1 MINIAIVGAGY
12 MAREHCLVFC
22 SMPECELV
30 GISSR
35 TTEKAQRL
43 AAEFEIPV
51 VYDDIRKLFEE
62 LKADVVIIAVS
73 ETAVRP
79 VCEVAFQY
87 PWVCLIEK
95 PAGYNLSEAEYI
107 AEVAKKSPA
116 KAYVGLNRRHYSS
129 TRLVLAELQNNSNPR
144 FVHVQDQESPATL
157 IDSGIEQLVLDHWMY
172 ANSIHLIDYF
182 SLFCRGDVVSI
193 KNLSDW
199 QPDEPCCVL
208 ALLEFSS
215 GDKGL
220 YQAIWEGP
228 GPWAVTIN
236 TPTVRYELRPLER
249 GGIQKFGSRTVE
261 ELEVD
266 PIDKNFKPGLRL
278 QADELV
284 RAARSGA
291 SQLPSLEEALKSMR
305 MVYQI
310 YGV

>member
-30 GISSR
+30 GICSR
-35 TTEKAQRL
+35 TTEKAQQL
-43 AAEFEIPV
+43 AAEFGIPV
-51 VYDDIRKLFEE
+51 VCEEIRNLFEE
-62 LKADVVIIAVS
+62 LHADVVIIAVS
-73 ETAVRP
+73 ETAVRN
-79 VCEVAFQY
+79 VCEVAFHY
-87 PWVCLIEK
+87 PWVCLVEK
-95 PAGYNLSEAEYI
+95 PAGYNLVDAKHI
-107 AEVAKKSPA
+107 AEVAKRSPA

-129 TRLVLAELQNNSNPR
+129 TRSVLADLQGNSSTR

-157 IDSGIEQLVLDHWMY
+157 NDSGIEKLVLDHWMY
-172 ANSIHLIDYF
+172 ANSIHLVDYF
-182 SLFCRGDVVSI
+182 SVFCRGEVVDVNSVSG
-193 KNLSDW
+193 W
-199 QPDEPCCVL
+199 QPNEPCYVL

-236 TPTVRYELRPLER
+236 TPAVRYELRPLER

-261 ELEVD
+261 ELDVD
-266 PIDKNFKPGLRL
+266 DIDQNFKPGLRL
-278 QADELV
+278 QADELIRAV
-284 RAARSGA
+284 RGDPH
-291 SQLPSLEEALKSMR
+291 QLPSLDEALKSMR
-305 MVYQI
+305 MVYEI